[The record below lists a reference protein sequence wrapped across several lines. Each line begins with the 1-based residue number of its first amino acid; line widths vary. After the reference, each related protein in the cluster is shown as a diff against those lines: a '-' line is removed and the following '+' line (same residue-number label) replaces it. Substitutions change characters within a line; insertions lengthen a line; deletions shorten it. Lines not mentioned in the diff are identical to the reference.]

1 MDKLREN
8 AKQISTNLA
17 PLVGCRTNDKR
28 WSPRTGYLV
37 CRDLR
42 LAGLI
47 SLDTDQDYIK
57 VGRISYQFD
66 NHVTIQA
73 VNLHKLALD
82 CSPIA
87 LNPNYVVGVQR
98 IGTNAKDLKEFLFTV
113 SLHKTYSDSSIIDI
127 IEEYKYFK
135 QNKIYHHIMMILLEC
150 FTLRYALYEYG
161 FEGGPLNKI
170 QCNSRRID
178 TLAKNIEYVKYRLSL
193 EEDKA
198 SKLLTIHLSTLLLNI
213 KMVKYFISKYY
224 LEA

>member
-1 MDKLREN
+1 
-8 AKQISTNLA
+8 
-17 PLVGCRTNDKR
+17 
-28 WSPRTGYLV
+28 
-37 CRDLR
+37 
-42 LAGLI
+42 
-47 SLDTDQDYIK
+47 
-57 VGRISYQFD
+57 
-66 NHVTIQA
+66 
-73 VNLHKLALD
+73 
-82 CSPIA
+82 
-87 LNPNYVVGVQR
+87 
-98 IGTNAKDLKEFLFTV
+98 
-113 SLHKTYSDSSIIDI
+113 
-127 IEEYKYFK
+127 
-135 QNKIYHHIMMILLEC
+135 MMILLEC